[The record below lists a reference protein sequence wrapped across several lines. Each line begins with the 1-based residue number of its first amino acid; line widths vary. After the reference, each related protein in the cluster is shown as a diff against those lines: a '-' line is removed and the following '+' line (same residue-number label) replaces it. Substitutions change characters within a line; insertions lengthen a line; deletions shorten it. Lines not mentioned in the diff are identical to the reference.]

1 MDEGKRRIQIS
12 PHQKFSGNNC
22 IYKKKKILIGHSGL
36 SGFVLVFFKHANYDT
51 VSINLKCCQKF
62 SVYVYVRS

>member
-1 MDEGKRRIQIS
+1 MDEGKRRIQTS

-22 IYKKKKILIGHSGL
+22 IKKILTGHSGL
-36 SGFVLVFFKHANYDT
+36 SGFVLVFFKCVNYDM

-62 SVYVYVRS
+62 SVYVYV